1 MKITRED
8 IDLTALLEKLTTD
21 FVAAH
26 EERHGEKPEAGR
38 IGTVQHIMLENV
50 LTILDPI
57 LEQVNTVLERREADA
72 AEITVPDTIEGL
84 L

>member
-8 IDLTALLEKLTTD
+8 LDMTAILEKLMTD

-26 EERHGEKPEAGR
+26 EKHHGEKPEPGR

-50 LTILDPI
+50 LTALDPI

-72 AEITVPDTIEGL
+72 VEITIPDTIEGL